1 MNGWFRMGLILV
13 LLAAIGFFWA
23 SNEAA
28 ADDNAKAA
36 FEKRC
41 SLCHPASRPLG
52 KKKSSDEWRQTVMRM
67 KTYAGERI
75 SDEEAKIIIDYLTE
89 IRGK

>member
-1 MNGWFRMGLILV
+1 MGLVLV
-13 LLAAIGFFWA
+13 FLAAIGFFWA
-23 SNEAA
+23 SSETAA
-28 ADDNAKAA
+28 EDSAKAV

-41 SLCHPASRPLG
+41 SLCHPVSRPLG
-52 KKKSSDEWRQTVMRM
+52 TNKSGDEWQQTVMRM

-75 SDEEAKIIIDYLTE
+75 SDEEAKIITDYLTE